1 MQDKEIIQK
10 WLKGLSKE
18 QLAKQYK
25 RQYNMQIRNI
35 RAEVRNRHNGRF
47 ITQYEALAYVEKII
61 YRYLKEMEW
70 KQMIDYKITVQE
82 KADKYDNL
90 INSINKSIKKYRT
103 LAETTKNEDYKLA
116 YSMLADYLRE
126 IKK

>member
-1 MQDKEIIQK
+1 M
-10 WLKGLSKE
+10 L
-18 QLAKQYK
+18 
-25 RQYNMQIRNI
+25 
-35 RAEVRNRHNGRF
+35 
-47 ITQYEALAYVEKII
+47 
-61 YRYLKEMEW
+61 
-70 KQMIDYKITVQE
+70 DYKITVQE

>member
-35 RAEVRNRHNGRF
+35 RAEVRNRHAGRF
-47 ITQYEALAYVEKII
+47 ITQYEALSKVEQVI
-61 YRYLKEMEW
+61 YKYLKE
-70 KQMIDYKITVQE
+70 K
-82 KADKYDNL
+82 
-90 INSINKSIKKYRT
+90 R
-103 LAETTKNEDYKLA
+103 
-116 YSMLADYLRE
+116 
-126 IKK
+126 